1 MPARS
6 IVDTAQTNRPDG
18 VRQIRSGP
26 RIRMAADPVIRLF
39 QRIDE
44 AQCSLG
50 RVLAQVVSNGLVD
63 ILLGT

>member
-26 RIRMAADPVIRLF
+26 GIRMAADPLIRLF
-39 QRIDE
+39 QSIDA

-50 RVLAQVVSNGLVD
+50 RALAQVVSNGLVD

>member
-1 MPARS
+1 
-6 IVDTAQTNRPDG
+6 
-18 VRQIRSGP
+18 
-26 RIRMAADPVIRLF
+26 MAADPVIRPF

>member
-1 MPARS
+1 
-6 IVDTAQTNRPDG
+6 
-18 VRQIRSGP
+18 
-26 RIRMAADPVIRLF
+26 MAADPVIRLF